1 MEITINGIE
10 KNLCDFTTDVL
21 SLEVKRIERK
31 IFNMEY
37 ISDEERA
44 NFIAITKELER
55 RSEDNGET
63 ISR

>member
-10 KNLCDFTTDVL
+10 KRLCDFATDVL
-21 SLEVKRIERK
+21 SLEAKRIERK

-37 ISDEERA
+37 ISDEERS